1 MTQFTVLI
9 GDRLLTFYRSSRTPL
24 GGRNI
29 LVNWSGVIW
38 AGTIILKNVFLN
50 DIYLFNWLL
59 PKEGGWS
66 HTSSGF
72 VAFQPWDVFVF
83 REQSTSSSCQFTTM
97 IGSGEELWVIRNSPF
112 HSFDEMPATQKSSLR
127 LAADS
132 SCRGCAATASQSNYE
147 GIPFILPNFSFCFSH
162 LQSSF
167 INPSKCRNLGRD

>member
-1 MTQFTVLI
+1 
-9 GDRLLTFYRSSRTPL
+9 
-24 GGRNI
+24 
-29 LVNWSGVIW
+29 
-38 AGTIILKNVFLN
+38 
-50 DIYLFNWLL
+50 
-59 PKEGGWS
+59 
-66 HTSSGF
+66 
-72 VAFQPWDVFVF
+72 
-83 REQSTSSSCQFTTM
+83 M

-167 INPSKCRNLGRD
+167 INPSKCRNLGRDQESSRGEFKEFILFPVVDLHCCVRSGVPGEAITQQRDWTIEKCCPGNWQEDTSLTMAKEMWATAKEEDNHLIPSLRTAPEQ